1 MLARP
6 KPGESEEDLL
16 HFQNQF
22 LAAGKSPA
30 VKIVKKADKRKVE
43 TGGEEEKKTQ
53 DKRDVVVIEDFPDL
67 PPILTPAP
75 LKRSKSERVRFEDE
89 DPAEQLD
96 RHDKHITAVFSKIVE
111 RDTSMAP
118 VSLPFSSG
126 TAFPKVFHRS
136 EVKSEATPVSGK
148 RSIFAQKI
156 AAQRA
161 AAGNQVAPKP
171 SEIDSPATDNASPL
185 HAFRTERTSE
195 PGRES
200 EGQGLSRNIASRK
213 GSQIVTGAGL
223 GMPDWEKEAQ
233 KIHEENLER
242 LCALSEEQ
250 ILEER
255 KKLLAQLDPT
265 LVAFLKSK
273 KTGTCPIEE
282 QEMELTEQTL
292 DAQVDTITPDL
303 EIRTLPKI
311 AKAIPSPSARKQES
325 PNLETVS
332 EREDEEREPATQT
345 EITVADLPVKPE
357 KEWLHMDSVEQEK
370 LEWMKDLPTPK
381 LKRTKK
387 VMQARFSLKG
397 ELIPPD
403 TDIPTYHGLHHH
415 GEEPEQA
422 GYSLQELFHLSRSHV
437 IQQRTLSLQIL
448 AHIVQKAKDGE
459 FASSLRGSLLRV
471 LLDAGFLF
479 LLRFSLDDT
488 VDNVIA
494 ASVHALRA
502 LLVCPADEDYLDQ
515 TFSWFLGAM
524 SFPLLPNEV
533 DEKED
538 DDDDEEEEEE
548 ENNTGKVKEGKKS
561 TEEKKPDPDV
571 ARVDVIKGLL
581 KMKLL
586 HRLRYILEVVR
597 PVAAVVVD
605 ILNILTRMARHSSE
619 ACSQI
624 MECPRLMET
633 IVSQFLPSTWKPQ
646 PIQQGQVLNSVHGV
660 PVSSAMKLV
669 RVLASGG
676 RNMAAMLLNK
686 YGLKEQISRFVAEEP
701 QDLPLETREAF
712 LLSTESLRLWAV
724 AAAYGQACDLYRDL
738 YPVLM
743 RILQS
748 LPGLV
753 SQQRRGDP
761 GYVLSLK
768 RAEALTTLL
777 SNITQTAGCA
787 IQLQAAFICSDEREH
802 IPPPLVNWSHVAGLK
817 PFLECCLK
825 RMLKETATLESHG
838 PTYQLSAAI
847 LIYLGAY
854 YSQLGQQRSFQ
865 PVDCLEELEELTAEV
880 LLPLLSQPALH
891 SMWENLRYCSALC
904 NPNSCAS
911 GPESIPSLVSLGCA
925 RGKLLPLSLV
935 GEQSPFPF
943 LTALLYLINIISTM
957 HKGIVGK
964 FSLVLNSKS
973 LGDYLLQSC
982 KGTPVLNHAS
992 AWLLRHEYHFQYFLL
1007 KLATKMVK
1015 TCAEVSQQA
1024 LTYHDVAL
1032 VLLGKVL
1039 PGSEHLAQD
1048 LLSSLVFSQ
1057 DFMPEGKAG
1066 GPEAEDLSQL
1076 LHLGERNPAPPA
1088 SAAEFSSTPSRGTL
1102 LQEAYQHLPSISH
1115 CYLAHFAHFDSAV
1128 LRSRA
1133 LYGGQTHLV
1142 QSALLPEMKGPILPA
1157 DWPFLPLINLY
1168 DRVTKAELKGK
1179 AVTSLPPNL
1188 VELVTNSL
1196 KWVLLLE
1203 VWRSRLLQ
1211 GLPLAAK
1218 LARLACVFLTG
1229 SDLFLEAPV
1238 HCYTAA
1244 LLSIYCQPKVLD
1256 SLDLD
1261 APLPGLTSFYDLY
1274 TSLLEQFEGVSFGDP
1289 LFGCFVLLPL
1299 QRKFSVQFRL
1309 AVFGEHVSLLR
1320 ALGVPLKQFIIP
1332 LERYTSPP
1340 EDSLELLR
1348 YYFKSLVT
1356 GTLRQSWCPILYT
1369 VALSHVNSFIFSQGN
1384 VEAAVDTARRNM
1396 LKKTYLLTDEVLRK
1410 HLLFFKLPNV
1420 ESQYGFE
1427 MYEELPPLRQKWL
1440 QAVCGEMKTSRE
1452 DRRH

>member
-1 MLARP
+1 TMLARP

-136 EVKSEATPVSGK
+136 EVKKKATPVSGK

-161 AAGNQVAPKP
+161 GSAPNTAP
-171 SEIDSPATDNASPL
+171 SRSALTTLDMGINAPSRSAL
-185 HAFRTERTSE
+185 TTLDMGINVF
-195 PGRES
+195 
-200 EGQGLSRNIASRK
+200 RNIASRK

-255 KKLLAQLDPT
+255 KKLLAQLGSSQINMVNTPT
-265 LVAFLKSK
+265 KEAIGERAKGTIRPNKSSVDLTGEKRKVIHCSAK
-273 KTGTCPIEE
+273 KQNKPK
-282 QEMELTEQTL
+282 
-292 DAQVDTITPDL
+292 
-303 EIRTLPKI
+303 EI
-311 AKAIPSPSARKQES
+311 SP
-325 PNLETVS
+325 P
-332 EREDEEREPATQT
+332 P
-345 EITVADLPVKPE
+345 VADLPVKPE

-753 SQQRRGDP
+753 SQQSYRPLSYEKKIIMKLGVMTNNS
-761 GYVLSLK
+761 VLPALKQPHSL
-768 RAEALTTLL
+768 
-777 SNITQTAGCA
+777 SSS
-787 IQLQAAFICSDEREH
+787 SDEREH

-1007 KLATKMVK
+1007 KLATKMVGHSS
-1015 TCAEVSQQA
+1015 C
-1024 LTYHDVAL
+1024 
-1032 VLLGKVL
+1032 LLC
-1039 PGSEHLAQD
+1039 HLIRLACWEQHEKWISFH
-1048 LLSSLVFSQ
+1048 LSVYICLNT
-1057 DFMPEGKAG
+1057 DYKMKMLREGKAG

-1320 ALGVPLKQFIIP
+1320 ALGVPLKQKNKKKRF
-1332 LERYTSPP
+1332 
-1340 EDSLELLR
+1340 
-1348 YYFKSLVT
+1348 YFFNHEKSYFVLKVT
-1356 GTLRQSWCPILYT
+1356 VVFFFCFCPAHGAVSVLY
-1369 VALSHVNSFIFSQGN
+1369 FQWQ
-1384 VEAAVDTARRNM
+1384 AVDTARRNM

-1452 DRRH
+1452 DRR

>member
-255 KKLLAQLDPT
+255 KKLLAQLGKATAGTIACLLNCLKMAQRVRADT
-265 LVAFLKSK
+265 ELGGAGQIESFYKSVSFL
-273 KTGTCPIEE
+273 
-282 QEMELTEQTL
+282 
-292 DAQVDTITPDL
+292 
-303 EIRTLPKI
+303 
-311 AKAIPSPSARKQES
+311 
-325 PNLETVS
+325 
-332 EREDEEREPATQT
+332 
-345 EITVADLPVKPE
+345 ADLPVKPE

-1007 KLATKMVK
+1007 KLATKMV
-1015 TCAEVSQQA
+1015 
-1024 LTYHDVAL
+1024 
-1032 VLLGKVL
+1032 
-1039 PGSEHLAQD
+1039 PR
-1048 LLSSLVFSQ
+1048 
-1057 DFMPEGKAG
+1057 EGKAG

-1320 ALGVPLKQFIIP
+1320 ALGVPLKQ
-1332 LERYTSPP
+1332 
-1340 EDSLELLR
+1340 
-1348 YYFKSLVT
+1348 
-1356 GTLRQSWCPILYT
+1356 
-1369 VALSHVNSFIFSQGN
+1369 
-1384 VEAAVDTARRNM
+1384 AVDTARRNM